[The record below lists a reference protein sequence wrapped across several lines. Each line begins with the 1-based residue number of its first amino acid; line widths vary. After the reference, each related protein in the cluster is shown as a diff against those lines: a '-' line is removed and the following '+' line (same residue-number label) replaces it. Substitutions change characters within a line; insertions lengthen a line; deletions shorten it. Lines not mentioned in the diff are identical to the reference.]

1 MICPDRERSMKM
13 QFLILLDAIILVT
26 LAFIFLKIVYLGKSI
41 KNIEEK
47 ILKE

>member
-1 MICPDRERSMKM
+1 M
-13 QFLILLDAIILVT
+13 QVIVVIQAITLVT

-47 ILKE
+47 LMKD

>member
-1 MICPDRERSMKM
+1 MNVIV
-13 QFLILLDAIILVT
+13 LIQAITLLT

-47 ILKE
+47 LMKD